1 MVVFFGVPASALGA
15 ELPVEPASAAEAIS
29 GAVDRAATTAR
40 TAKLSFI

>member
-1 MVVFFGVPASALGA
+1 MVVFLGVPASAAGA

-40 TAKLSFI
+40 TAKVRFI